1 MIDTLLAFPNGWYKE
16 LAYLEN
22 ALLALPNGWYKEL
35 AYLENAVMSC
45 LIWIRI

>member
-1 MIDTLLAFPNGWYKE
+1 MIDTLLAF
-16 LAYLEN
+16 
-22 ALLALPNGWYKEL
+22 PNGWYKEL